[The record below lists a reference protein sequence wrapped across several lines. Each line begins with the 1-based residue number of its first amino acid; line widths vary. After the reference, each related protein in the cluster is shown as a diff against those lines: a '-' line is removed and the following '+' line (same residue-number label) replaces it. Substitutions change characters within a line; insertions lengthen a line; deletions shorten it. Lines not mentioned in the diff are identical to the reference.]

1 MANHAISQHVSAL
14 PGIPSQ
20 PTAAEKSRAV
30 AKPSID
36 RLMDTPLPVLVNEL
50 GVTLIDSGITDA
62 DFFGAVVQRKT
73 GELLLT
79 MPRGRS
85 ELEHDTVARY
95 LLAQAFG
102 VDVPPMPAPIVT
114 SHTAADDGD
123 SDPDMDEALRR
134 VRQGGV
140 A

>member
-1 MANHAISQHVSAL
+1 MAKSAM
-14 PGIPSQ
+14 PIPS
-20 PTAAEKSRAV
+20 V
-30 AKPSID
+30 D
-36 RLMDTPLPVLVNEL
+36 HLMDTPLPVLVNEL
-50 GVTLIDSGITDA
+50 GVTLIDSEISDR

-79 MPRGRS
+79 MPRNRS

-102 VDVPPMPAPIVT
+102 VQVPEMPAPFVT
-114 SHTAADDGD
+114 SRMDDAD
-123 SDPDMDEALRR
+123 SEPDMDEAPRR
-134 VRQGGV
+134 ARGES

>member
-1 MANHAISQHVSAL
+1 MNA
-14 PGIPSQ
+14 
-20 PTAAEKSRAV
+20 TAV
-30 AKPSID
+30 KPSVD
-36 RLMDTPLPVLVNEL
+36 HLMDAPLPVLINEL
-50 GVTLIDSGITDA
+50 GVTLIDSEITDRE
-62 DFFGAVVQRKT
+62 FFGAVVQRKT

-79 MPRGRS
+79 MPRNRS

-102 VDVPPMPAPIVT
+102 VPVPEMSAPIKTTRVE
-114 SHTAADDGD
+114 GD

-134 VRQGGV
+134 VREGGV